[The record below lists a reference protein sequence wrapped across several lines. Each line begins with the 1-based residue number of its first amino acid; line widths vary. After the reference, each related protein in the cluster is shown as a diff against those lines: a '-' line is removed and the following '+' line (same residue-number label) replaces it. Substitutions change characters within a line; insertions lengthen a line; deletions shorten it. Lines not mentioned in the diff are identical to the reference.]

1 MLKHSQE
8 LIHMHKAEGGR
19 ITDKRYFV
27 RKVVQILANPD
38 GFNDAD
44 SVQWRVLLVC
54 CFENFLRTKFENTR
68 DFKRKI
74 GDYLKNYDMRRAP
87 VGERIRKARKKLGW
101 TQKRLAEHLGF
112 KRHVTILNYEK
123 GLRYPPD
130 RVFRWLKEQGE

>member
-1 MLKHSQE
+1 
-8 LIHMHKAEGGR
+8 MHKAEGGR

-27 RKVVQILANPD
+27 RKAVQILADPD
-38 GFNDAD
+38 GFNDID
-44 SVQWRVLLVC
+44 SVQWRVLLVRC
-54 CFENFLRTKFENTR
+54 LENLLKTKFESTR
-68 DFKRKI
+68 DFKRKV
-74 GDYLKNYDMRRAP
+74 GDYLKNFDGRRAP

-130 RVFRWLKEQGE
+130 RVFRWVEEQGE